1 MVNGPPRNRK
11 MDFYSKYLKILLAVD
26 SIIFG
31 FHENDTELKLL
42 LLKRNF
48 EPEKGKWSLMGGFV
62 SPDESLDKA
71 AERIV
76 SQLTGLND
84 VYMEQLFAFGDI
96 HRDTGGR
103 IVSVAYFSLIK
114 INEHD
119 SELVKEHGASWV
131 SLSKLPP
138 LIFDHTEMVN
148 KAMRKLR
155 IRARTQPIGFELL
168 PEKFTIPQLQRLY
181 EAIYQSPFDKRNF
194 RRKMLSMGLL
204 EKLEE
209 KEKETSKKGA
219 FYYRFN
225 QKKYEELLQ
234 KGFNFEI

>member
-1 MVNGPPRNRK
+1 MANSGINNIE
-11 MDFYSKYLKILLAVD
+11 FYSTHPKILVAVD

-31 FHENDTELKLL
+31 FNEHDRELKLL

-62 SPDESLDKA
+62 DTYESLDEA

-76 SQLTGLND
+76 SQLTGLDN
-84 VYMEQLFAFGDI
+84 VYMEQLYAFGDVS
-96 HRDTGGR
+96 RDAGGR

-119 SELVKEHGASWV
+119 SRLVKEHGAFWV
-131 SLSKLPP
+131 ELSKLPK
-138 LIFDHTEMVN
+138 LIFDHNKMVD
-148 KAMRKLR
+148 KALRKLR

-181 EAIYQSPFDKRNF
+181 EAIYQMPFDKRNF
-194 RRKMLSMGLL
+194 RRKLLSMELL
-204 EKLEE
+204 EKLDE
-209 KEKETSKKGA
+209 KEKQTSKKGA
-219 FYYRFN
+219 WYYKFN
-225 QKKYEELLQ
+225 QNKYEELLQ
-234 KGFNFEI
+234 RGFNFEL